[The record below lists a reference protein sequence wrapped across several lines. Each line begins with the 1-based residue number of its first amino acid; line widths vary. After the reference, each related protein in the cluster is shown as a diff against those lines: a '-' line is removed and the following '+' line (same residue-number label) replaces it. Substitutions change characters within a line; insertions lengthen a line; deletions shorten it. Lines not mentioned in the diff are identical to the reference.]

1 MTIKYAEIN
10 TIINLKE
17 GCIFYR
23 IIRFFC
29 YRNSDSE
36 KERKIISFDD
46 GMIYD
51 VKSELVD
58 NKFEMGPLGFH
69 EVYPLFFRPPGKSLL
84 MKRSSISEDAA
95 DTLQLNEIFMNDPL
109 FLINSKEPSIYNVIY
124 HNVHGVNVFAMTK
137 IYSSETTPTYLLAYD
152 EDFFEK
158 EDIVYFI
165 NQIFLNK
172 LI

>member
-17 GCIFYR
+17 GCIFYSA
-23 IIRFFC
+23 IRFFC
-29 YRNSDSE
+29 NRNPVSE
-36 KERKIISFDD
+36 KEKKIVSFDD
-46 GMIYD
+46 GTIHEI
-51 VKSELVD
+51 KSELVD
-58 NKFEMGPLGFH
+58 DKFEMGPLGFH
-69 EVYPLFFRPPGKSLL
+69 EVYPLFFRPPGKCLL
-84 MKRSSISEDAA
+84 MKRSSVFEDAV
-95 DTLQLNEIFMNDPL
+95 DTSQLKDIFINDPL

-158 EDIVYFI
+158 EDIIYFM
-165 NQIFLNK
+165 NHIFLNK
-172 LI
+172 LS